1 MKKLKLIGTPYK
13 VFKNTAFLKG
23 MFNSELEVARYEG
36 ASLRTVSGIRG
47 MVKKSVADGKGNF
60 RATFEDK
67 ILMSDIVFCRAWV
80 PVEPKKLY
88 NPIASLLAPAGDE
101 ESLAVMKTVAELRR
115 EKNVPIPVNT
125 DSVYSPRAPTVALI
139 PCVYRSDCKRDSFA
153 SKPKMDKK
161 GTGRQESLILSREEK
176 KTYTLMQ
183 QLNTVRNQKVKARR
197 EKQRERVKKHLKK
210 KAKDSEKFAVKGR
223 EEKKRKYRAMGLAA
237 RAKKG
242 KY

>member
-1 MKKLKLIGTPYK
+1 M
-13 VFKNTAFLKG
+13 A
-23 MFNSELEVARYEG
+23 
-36 ASLRTVSGIRG
+36 
-47 MVKKSVADGKGNF
+47 GNF

-115 EKNVPIPVNT
+115 EKNVPIPVNS
-125 DSVYSPRAPTVALI
+125 DSVYKPIERQTRRFNPLRI
-139 PCVYRSDCKRDSFA
+139 PQRLQERLPFA

-210 KAKDSEKFAVKGR
+210 KAKDSEQFAVKGR